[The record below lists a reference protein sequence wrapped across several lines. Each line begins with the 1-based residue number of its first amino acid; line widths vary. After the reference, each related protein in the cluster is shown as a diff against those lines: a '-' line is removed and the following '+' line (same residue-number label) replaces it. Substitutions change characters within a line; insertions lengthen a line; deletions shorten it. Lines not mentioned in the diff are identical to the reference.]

1 MALCPKQTQVYD
13 LQPRKSLCQ
22 IRLIAA
28 SHQGTRQTPRIS
40 GLLHVISPP
49 NKGLPATAK
58 LFVAVTRSFQGIF
71 LLRNVTEVCPCS
83 SIFHECHGVLETEH
97 PDT

>member
-1 MALCPKQTQVYD
+1 M
-13 LQPRKSLCQ
+13 SQ
-22 IRLIAA
+22 IRLIVA
-28 SHQGTRQTPRIS
+28 SHQVTRKKTQVSCATPA
-40 GLLHVISPP
+40 P
-49 NKGLPATAK
+49 NEGLPATLK
-58 LFVAVTRSFQGIF
+58 SFVAVTRSFQGIF